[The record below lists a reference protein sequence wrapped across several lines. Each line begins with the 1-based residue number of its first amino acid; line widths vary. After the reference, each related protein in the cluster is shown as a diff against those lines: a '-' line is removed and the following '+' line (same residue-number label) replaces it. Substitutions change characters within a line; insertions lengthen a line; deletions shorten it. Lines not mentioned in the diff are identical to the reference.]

1 MAVSLDDLKIEK
13 NSFQNYGS
21 NRVYCPNSDRIGVTY
36 TSTLTLPWQPSF
48 AFFKKMFYFCFYSVN
63 SEIVFNLAL
72 FYQSF
77 YNC

>member
-36 TSTLTLPWQPSF
+36 TSTLTPPWQPSF
-48 AFFKKMFYFCFYSVN
+48 VSHVFQNLPFSNKKGFMSIKQILK
-63 SEIVFNLAL
+63 EAE
-72 FYQSF
+72 
-77 YNC
+77 